1 MCDKNILFYLCAVI
15 HHKILIM
22 AYTQRTYSTWTKTN
36 SSSNFT
42 PKATSRESV
51 LFKLAILIALA
62 YWIWGGDV
70 PGLEQDVTAAI
81 TGKKVAQSV
90 PPELLRQRNAPDYV
104 QRFAPVAQA
113 EMNKFGIP
121 ASIIL
126 AQALLESEAG
136 NSELAVEANN
146 HFGIKCFSKKCK
158 KDHCMNATD
167 DTHKDFFIKYS
178 NAWSSFRAHSKFLK
192 GTPRYASLFKKKDYR
207 SWAKGLAAA
216 GYATD
221 KQYGDKLIRIIETM
235 KLDQYDEVSVP

>member
-1 MCDKNILFYLCAVI
+1 MFVENILFYLCTVI
-15 HHKILIM
+15 HHKIFIM
-22 AYTQRTYSTWTKTN
+22 AYTQRTYSTWTKTAN
-36 SSSNFT
+36 SSKFHH
-42 PKATSRESV
+42 PATSREPF

-70 PGLEQDVTAAI
+70 PGIEQDVTAAI
-81 TGKKVAQSV
+81 TGRKVSQSV
-90 PPELLRQRNAPDYV
+90 TPEILRKRNAPDYV

-113 EMNKFGIP
+113 EMHKFGIP

-158 KDHCMNATD
+158 QGHCMNASD
-167 DTHKDFFIKYS
+167 DSHKDFFVKYS

-192 GTPRYASLFKKKDYR
+192 ATPRYAALFKKQDYR

-221 KQYGDKLIRIIETM
+221 KHYGEKLIQIVETLN
-235 KLDQYDEVSVP
+235 LDKYDQISVP